1 MNVGSLVEYR
11 PKRQRMGIGVIQ
23 DIRLTTDSEG
33 LEKKEMLIRWQGVTY
48 PKPFGAGKSKVTWIM
63 EDHLTVVS
71 E

>member
-1 MNVGSLVEYR
+1 
-11 PKRQRMGIGVIQ
+11 MGIGVIQ